1 MTLPG
6 AIASNRTAASRPVP
20 VAPVASAARA
30 SVMSMRFPFTCC
42 VKVTL
47 TPPARMNVPSFTL
60 RTRSFVASNVS
71 VSVSVERRVASV
83 IEIGTVYGPPPTRN
97 VGPGGDRMI
106 CADPMPGVVVG
117 PGATGS
123 AAGGVAVVGAGVA
136 GAVVGAAGAAPGGAG
151 VGAGCAAGS
160 AGTATTFG
168 GVCCCGCGTGT
179 VPGTG
184 VDPGG
189 SATGCPLGPRM
200 VPGVV
205 EPPYA
210 GCAPAG
216 GAAGVPGCCAATS
229 AAAGGG

>member
-1 MTLPG
+1 
-6 AIASNRTAASRPVP
+6 
-20 VAPVASAARA
+20 
-30 SVMSMRFPFTCC
+30 
-42 VKVTL
+42 
-47 TPPARMNVPSFTL
+47 
-60 RTRSFVASNVS
+60 
-71 VSVSVERRVASV
+71 
-83 IEIGTVYGPPPTRN
+83 
-97 VGPGGDRMI
+97 
-106 CADPMPGVVVG
+106 
-117 PGATGS
+117 
-123 AAGGVAVVGAGVA
+123 
-136 GAVVGAAGAAPGGAG
+136 AAGAAPGGAG

-179 VPGTG
+179 VPDTG

-216 GAAGVPGCCAATS
+216 GAAGVPGSRRRVVTLRCTNDGTVTPATVLS
-229 AAAGGG
+229 APTWLSSIVMSSRMSPSSVTIGVISRFTPTSWY